1 MQPRDLS
8 AHPEYRAGR
17 GVEAV
22 ARELGTAPADL
33 IALASNENALG
44 PSPRAVEAIR
54 AGADEAHRYPKAVHV
69 DLTEAIA
76 EDWDVDPS
84 QVWLANGGD
93 GALDYLAR
101 AMLAPGDAVLVPEPG
116 FAYYEMA
123 ARFHHG
129 RVRRWSLSRADG
141 FAMGPDRVLDA
152 YQGERMVFLTSPHNP
167 TGSRCDLDA
176 IRTIAART
184 DDDTLVV
191 IDEAY
196 GEFADGPSAATLLDG
211 RDDVAVLRTFS
222 KAYGL
227 AGLRLGYALVP
238 DDWAEAYA
246 RVNTPFAA
254 NTLAC
259 RAGLAALEDDAHVE
273 RSVATAREVR
283 AYYREHIEVPS
294 WASHANFVLVNVGD
308 GTAVADAAKERGVLV
323 RDCGSMGL
331 EDCVRVTCG
340 TQEEA
345 EQAVAALNAAIA
357 EVQA

>member
-1 MQPRDLS
+1 
-8 AHPEYRAGR
+8 
-17 GVEAV
+17 
-22 ARELGTAPADL
+22 
-33 IALASNENALG
+33 
-44 PSPRAVEAIR
+44 
-54 AGADEAHRYPKAVHV
+54 
-69 DLTEAIA
+69 
-76 EDWDVDPS
+76 
-84 QVWLANGGD
+84 
-93 GALDYLAR
+93 
-101 AMLAPGDAVLVPEPG
+101 
-116 FAYYEMA
+116 
-123 ARFHHG
+123 
-129 RVRRWSLSRADG
+129 
-141 FAMGPDRVLDA
+141 MGPDRVLDA

-283 AYYREHIEVPS
+283 AYYREHIEAPS

-323 RDCGSMGL
+323 RDCRSMGL

>member
-22 ARELGTAPADL
+22 ARELGTAPEDL

-54 AGADEAHRYPKAVHV
+54 SGAEEAHRYPKAVHV
-69 DLTEAIA
+69 DLTAAIA
-76 EDWDVDPS
+76 EDWGVAPA

-101 AMLAPGDAVLVPEPG
+101 AMLSPGDAVLVPEPG

-129 RVRRWSLSRADG
+129 RVRRWSLPRADG
-141 FAMGPDRVLDA
+141 FAIDPERVLDA
-152 YQGERMVFLTSPHNP
+152 YNGERMVFLTSPHNP
-167 TGSRCDLDA
+167 TGSRCDVDTVRA
-176 IRTIAART
+176 IAART
-184 DDDTLVV
+184 HEDTLVV

-196 GEFADGPSAATLLDG
+196 QEFADGPSAATLLDE
-211 RDDVAVLRTFS
+211 RDDLAVLRTFS

-238 DDWAEAYA
+238 GDWAEAYA

-254 NTLAC
+254 NT
-259 RAGLAALEDDAHVE
+259 
-273 RSVATAREVR
+273 
-283 AYYREHIEVPS
+283 
-294 WASHANFVLVNVGD
+294 
-308 GTAVADAAKERGVLV
+308 
-323 RDCGSMGL
+323 
-331 EDCVRVTCG
+331 
-340 TQEEA
+340 
-345 EQAVAALNAAIA
+345 IA
-357 EVQA
+357 